1 MRDLMFTV
9 NQGGDHVQPRNE
21 PGYGCKHEE
30 KIITVDDRRIREV
43 SGVEFSPFALPLPQ
57 RHKEQAAGEWV
68 RSFQEEETAKQT
80 KIKQEILQAESGTEC
95 GAVKLFNEYWE
106 GVKIDKER

>member
-1 MRDLMFTV
+1 MRDLMFRV

-30 KIITVDDRRIREV
+30 KITVDDRRIGEV
-43 SGVEFSPFALPLPQ
+43 LGVEFSLFALPLLQ

-68 RSFQEEETAKQT
+68 RSFQEEETAKVNKNKAGDT
-80 KIKQEILQAESGTEC
+80 TGREWYRVWGC
-95 GAVKLFNEYWE
+95 RLFNEYWE
-106 GVKIDKER
+106 GVKTDKEQ